1 MKHRIVGDHHQV
13 IAFELGAGDEL
24 LIFSGK
30 LVFSKESVALQ
41 QKSMDIPNAWLQD
54 AATLRSPGGKG
65 LAGIVPTHGG
75 HIKRYDI
82 GPPSGLVVIPSSIFI
97 LSRGVLASPYKP
109 SPEITGILD
118 ILNVY
123 ILSGAGAAFLRT
135 DENFLEFTLGSDE
148 ELCANIE
155 HILGFSGAIKMNP
168 APAVMGKGMV
178 LFSGPG
184 NVILAGR

>member
-30 LVFSKESVALQ
+30 LVFSKGSVALQ
-41 QKSMDIPNAWLQD
+41 QKPMDIPNAWLQD
-54 AATLRSPGGKG
+54 AATLGSPGGKG
-65 LAGIVPTHGG
+65 LAGIAPTHGG

-82 GPPSGLVVIPSSIFI
+82 NQPSGLVVIPSSIFI

-118 ILNVY
+118 ILNLY
-123 ILSGAGAAFLRT
+123 TLSGAGAAFLRT

-155 HILGFSGAIKMNP
+155 HIIGFSGGIKMNP
-168 APAVMGKGMV
+168 APGVTGKGMV
-178 LFSGPG
+178 QFSGPG
-184 NVILAGR
+184 NIILAAR